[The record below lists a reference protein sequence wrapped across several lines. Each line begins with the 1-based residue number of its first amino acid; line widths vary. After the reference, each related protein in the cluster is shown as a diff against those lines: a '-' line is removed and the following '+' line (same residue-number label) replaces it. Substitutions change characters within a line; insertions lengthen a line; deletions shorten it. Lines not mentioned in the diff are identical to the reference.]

1 MRLIDADALE
11 RDGWKMSRTVRV
23 DKDTMEIQTRKPTDF
38 PLLSPAQPEIIF
50 EDIKKYCEKRHLV
63 ILTREFY
70 DEMKKQISALNDFD
84 EPKSA
89 CSDCQEF
96 DCYGCEHKE
105 ELK

>member
-38 PLLSPAQPEIIF
+38 PTIE
-50 EDIKKYCEKRHLV
+50 V
-63 ILTREFY
+63 INKVVVKGAEYYKPTSIRNFVESV
-70 DEMKKQISALNDFD
+70 K
-84 EPKSA
+84 A

-105 ELK
+105 ESK